1 MTMTRRVA
9 LLIAAILLTA
19 LAGSLWIHAL
29 AARDALQ
36 VQLEVLNQD
45 AATALAVSMS
55 QQKGDVAALESVASA
70 QFDLGHYRRMQF
82 LDSAGRTVFD
92 RSQPA
97 RLAAA
102 PAWFVAA
109 LPLRAPTGQAPV
121 SNGWQQLGVVQVE
134 AQAAWA
140 HAALWAAGAR
150 TAALLALLASAAM
163 ALAAWLLRA
172 WERPLRAAVEQSHA
186 IAEGRFVV
194 TDEPTMPELRS
205 LTRSM
210 NRMAGQLRQV
220 FDAQAAQVADL
231 QRAAQTDPVT
241 DLPVRRHFV
250 GQLVDRLGDPAGP
263 DTALLLVRLLRLEAV
278 NERLGFEATDR
289 LLAATAEILQTYV
302 RRVPGAVA
310 GRLNGSDFGL
320 MLPASG
326 VAAETALSLATA
338 LGASPLTRAAAVRFC
353 VGGVDA
359 LRGQAA
365 GAALA
370 AADAALA
377 QAEISDQ
384 PVVLAADDRTAD
396 TGGGRAWRARLQAVL
411 DAGRMRLAESPV
423 VDRQGSLLH
432 LECTLMMALEGSP
445 AGDDAPE
452 PLPPGDYRPPR
463 EWLPQATRARLLP
476 RVDLAAL
483 ELALQAIGADGRPRC
498 VRVAQVSLAEP
509 GFARAVEQRLAAAPA
524 AAQRLSIEWVDGTH
538 QAADALL
545 RDAAAAWRARGVRL
559 GVEHAGAS
567 PQTLSL
573 WQALPIDYVKVD
585 ARHVQ
590 GVADDQAVRG
600 YAVSLATLVHS
611 LGLKALADGIA
622 EQRDL
627 QALWSLGFDGAA
639 GAAVALTAPRG

>member
-1 MTMTRRVA
+1 MTRRVE
-9 LLIAAILLTA
+9 LLIAAILLSA

-55 QQKGDVAALESVASA
+55 QQKGDIAAIQSVASA
-70 QFDLGHYRRMQF
+70 QFDLGHYRRMRF
-82 LDSAGRTVFD
+82 VDIDGRTVFE
-92 RSQPA
+92 RSQPV
-97 RLAAA
+97 RLSAA
-102 PAWFVAA
+102 PGWFVAA

-121 SNGWQQLGVVQVE
+121 SNAWQQLGLIQVE

-140 HAALWAAGAR
+140 HAALWAACAR
-150 TAALLALLASAAM
+150 TSAFLALLALIAM
-163 ALAAWLLRA
+163 SLAAWLLRA
-172 WERPLRAAVEQSHA
+172 WERPLRSAVEQSQD

-194 TDEPTMPELRS
+194 ADEPAMPELRT

-220 FDAQAAQVADL
+220 FDQQAGQVARL
-231 QRAAQTDPVT
+231 QREAQTDPVT

-250 GQLVDRLGDPAGP
+250 GQLADRLADPGGAG
-263 DTALLLVRLLRLEAV
+263 TALLLVRLLRLDAV

-302 RRVPGAVA
+302 LRVPGAVA

-320 MLPASG
+320 VLPASG
-326 VAAETALSLATA
+326 VAAETAQSLAAA

-359 LRGQAA
+359 LRGQSA

-377 QAEISDQ
+377 QAEVSGH
-384 PVVLAADDRTAD
+384 PVVLAADDRHAD
-396 TGGGRAWRARLQAVL
+396 TVGARAWRTRLELAL
-411 DAGRMRLAESPV
+411 DQGKTRLGEVPV
-423 VDRQGSLLH
+423 VDRHGSLIH
-432 LECTLMMALEGSP
+432 LECPLLLALAGSQ
-445 AGDDAPE
+445 AGDAAAE
-452 PLPPGDYRPPR
+452 PLRGVDYRPPR

-476 RVDLAAL
+476 RLDLVAL
-483 ELALQAIGADGRPRC
+483 DMALRAISADGRPRC
-498 VRVAQVSLAEP
+498 VRVAQASLAEP
-509 GFARAVEQRLAAAPA
+509 GFTRAVEQRLAAAPA
-524 AAQRLSIEWVDGTH
+524 AAQRLSIEWIDSAY

-545 RDAAAAWRARGVRL
+545 RDAVTAWRARGVRL
-559 GVEHAGAS
+559 GVEHAGAW

-573 WQALPIDYVKVD
+573 WQAMPIDYVKID
-585 ARHVQ
+585 ARHLV
-590 GVADDQAVRG
+590 GVANDEAVLG
-600 YAVSLATLVHS
+600 YAGSLATLVHS
-611 LGLKALADGIA
+611 LGLKALADGIT
-622 EQRDL
+622 EERDL
-627 QALWSLGFDGAA
+627 QALWGLGFDGAA
-639 GAAVALTAPRG
+639 GDAVALGAPEA